1 MPLLGIYCSSPVN
14 LPGDA
19 GKEARDLFCEYLQLG
34 ADLGVA
40 WIRSI
45 NNTTFAGSMQS
56 MSPQEAFE
64 RTVEGSRQIAP
75 VARQLNIGLLL
86 ENNENTVTPDAESLL
101 QLKRALGDVCHVGI
115 AFDPV
120 NAYFQGL
127 DVEKGIDLL
136 AGHLDILHLKNV
148 RRSRERRWDYVP
160 RGDYSYEWTTLAGGD
175 LDWKALLKRATATG
189 FDGPLVYE
197 YVNPFKGMPLRY
209 WDILPEPEDAAR
221 RESLFLRKIL
231 EGLAINDR

>member
-1 MPLLGIYCSSPVN
+1 VN

-19 GKEARDLFCEYLQLG
+19 GREARDLFCEYLQLG
-34 ADLGVA
+34 ADLGVP

-45 NNTTFAGSMQS
+45 NNTTFAGSAPP
-56 MSPQEAFE
+56 MSPQEAFA
-64 RTVEGSRQIAP
+64 RTAEGLRQIAP

-101 QLKRALGDVCHVGI
+101 RLKRDLGDVCRVGI

-127 DVEKGIDLL
+127 DVDQGLDLL
-136 AGHLDILHLKNV
+136 AGHIDILHLKNV
-148 RRSRERRWDYVP
+148 RRSREKRWDYVP
-160 RGDYSYEWTTLAGGD
+160 RGDDSYAWTTLAGGD
-175 LDWKALLKRATATG
+175 LDWKTLLQRAADAG

-209 WDILPEPEDAAR
+209 WDTLPEPEDAAR
-221 RESLFLRKIL
+221 KESLFLRKIL
-231 EGLAINDR
+231 DELSTGDR